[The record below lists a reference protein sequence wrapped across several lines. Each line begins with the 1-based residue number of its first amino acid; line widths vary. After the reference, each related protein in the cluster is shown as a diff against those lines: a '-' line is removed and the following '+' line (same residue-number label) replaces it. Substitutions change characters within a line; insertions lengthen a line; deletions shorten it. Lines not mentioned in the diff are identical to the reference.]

1 MARSRIAARPVGLPT
16 ARRHRDR
23 LDDPDR
29 PNGVRNIEGRL
40 VRENADGVV
49 PYDRIPRHPKTSF
62 SPSTCKHLGIARN
75 AVAVFFVGT
84 ASCLSRTTA

>member
-23 LDDPDR
+23 LDDPDG

-49 PYDRIPRHPKTSF
+49 PYDRILRERNPDIERAHLCF
-62 SPSTCKHLGIARN
+62 SYGRVLC
-75 AVAVFFVGT
+75 FVPPNTGT
-84 ASCLSRTTA
+84 